1 MEQPME
7 RIELDTPRLRLRGW
21 HDADLDPLADMCAD
35 PQVMRYF
42 PAPLSR
48 DECAVAMARC
58 RIHFVRHGF
67 GFWALERKDDG
78 CFIGFTGLA
87 WSRLQQPFCPA
98 VEIGWR
104 LAREHWRQGL
114 AREAAQASL
123 ACAFERLQLPEVV
136 AYTAAVNDPSRQLM
150 RALGMRHDH
159 GGDFEHPDLPGGHA
173 LRTHVLYR
181 LTRDDWFDTRR

>member
-1 MEQPME
+1 ME

-87 WSRLQQPFCPA
+87 WSRLQQPFGPA

-104 LAREHWRQGL
+104 LAREHWRQGGGGPGSRAGVPGL
-114 AREAAQASL
+114 
-123 ACAFERLQLPEVV
+123 RLRAP
-136 AYTAAVNDPSRQLM
+136 ATAGSRGL
-150 RALGMRHDH
+150 H
-159 GGDFEHPDLPGGHA
+159 GRGQ
-173 LRTHVLYR
+173 
-181 LTRDDWFDTRR
+181 